1 MLVLQ
6 ENMEYEF
13 YINAPVAGQFLASLS
28 VNQITN
34 DNQEEID
41 PENTNVE
48 TTNQTNNQD
57 AIPSDSAEVLTN
69 VEELFN

>member
-1 MLVLQ
+1 
-6 ENMEYEF
+6 
-13 YINAPVAGQFLASLS
+13 LASLPIS
-28 VNQITN
+28 QIANN
-34 DNQEEID
+34 DQEEID